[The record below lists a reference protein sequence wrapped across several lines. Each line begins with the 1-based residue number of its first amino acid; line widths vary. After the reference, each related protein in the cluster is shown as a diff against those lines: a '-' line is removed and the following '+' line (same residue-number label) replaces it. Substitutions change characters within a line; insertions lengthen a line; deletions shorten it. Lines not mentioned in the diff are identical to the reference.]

1 MILIYQKQLHLM
13 VTVIY
18 NCAIINIGCGN
29 TTNITKDTINN
40 SNVYLSKSLN
50 SQSKNQLNDYITMK
64 LTDKI
69 LIILI
74 LIVIVICIGGY
85 GYRRKI

>member
-1 MILIYQKQLHLM
+1 MSILQKQR
-13 VTVIY
+13 IISY

-29 TTNITKDTINN
+29 TTNIMNDTINN
-40 SNVYLSKSLN
+40 SSAYLSNSLN
-50 SQSKNQLNDYITMK
+50 NQSENQLNDYITMK
-64 LTDKI
+64 STGKI

-85 GYRRKI
+85 GYRRKK